1 MDEKEMLRKQLELLA
16 ERSKEADVEELVLL
30 SSAMNQL
37 FRSFID
43 LDNEIRR
50 RASGPCSRN
59 QVSLQQ
65 SEENS
70 VG

>member
-16 ERSKEADVEELVLL
+16 ERSKEAEAEELVLL

-37 FRSFID
+37 FRSLID

-50 RASGPCSRN
+50 RASGACSRN
-59 QVSLQQ
+59 RVSLQQ

>member
-30 SSAMNQL
+30 SSAMNQI
-37 FRSFID
+37 FRSLID

-50 RASGPCSRN
+50 RSYGPCSRN
-59 QVSLQQ
+59 RVSLQQ